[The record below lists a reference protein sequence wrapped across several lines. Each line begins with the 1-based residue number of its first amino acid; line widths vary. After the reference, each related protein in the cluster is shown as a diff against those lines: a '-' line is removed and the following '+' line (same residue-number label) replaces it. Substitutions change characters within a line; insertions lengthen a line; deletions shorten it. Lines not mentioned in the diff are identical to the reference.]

1 MMISEIVK
9 ELSFNK
15 LYIINMLGA
24 DDFNTANKLYEDIMY
39 YQKAGVIE
47 YQEIKTRTELDDF
60 LKDQISQTSNG
71 LRPIYHFESHG
82 NETLSKIGDNDHI
95 TWEELSSQLS
105 LINRDMDYSPVV
117 FMACCHGFHAISAIK
132 IHNATPFYYLFGP
145 YRKISAGDLLSSAI
159 TFYKKLFTE
168 PNIEDAIDDL
178 PSDIRVYCAE
188 IFFTQLRIRHLVN
201 QHIGSNLQKH
211 AARLAAQHC
220 IENIFN
226 PSRMSYED
234 ALIFFIIQLNDMELL
249 EEYYIKSAR
258 IFLGAEPAV
267 SFSEIYRIAEQQY
280 CSDQNS

>member
-1 MMISEIVK
+1 M
-9 ELSFNK
+9 
-15 LYIINMLGA
+15 YIINMLGA

-39 YQKAGVIE
+39 CQKAGVIE
-47 YQEIKTRTELDDF
+47 YLEIKTRTELDNF

-95 TWEELSSQLS
+95 TWEELSLQLS

-132 IHNATPFYYLFGP
+132 INDATPFYYLFGP
-145 YRKISAGDLLSSAI
+145 YIKISAGDLLSSAI
-159 TFYKKLFTE
+159 IFYKELFTK
-168 PNIEDAIDDL
+168 PSIEDAIDVL
-178 PSDIRVYCAE
+178 PADIRVYCAE
-188 IFFTQLRIRHLVN
+188 VFFTRLRIRHLAN

-226 PSRMSYED
+226 HNRMSYKD
-234 ALIFFIIQLNDMELL
+234 ALIFFIIKLNDMKLL

-258 IFLGAEPAV
+258 IFLGTEPAV
-267 SFSEIYRIAEQQY
+267 SFSEIYKFAEQQY

>member
-1 MMISEIVK
+1 MITEIVK
-9 ELSFNK
+9 ELRFNK

-24 DDFNTANKLYEDIMY
+24 DDFNTANRLYEDIMY
-39 YQKAGVIE
+39 SQKAGVIE
-47 YQEIKTRTELDDF
+47 YQEIKTRTELDAF

-82 NETLSKIGDNDHI
+82 NETLSKIGNDHI
-95 TWEELSSQLS
+95 TWEEFSLQLS
-105 LINRDMDYSPVV
+105 LIKRDMDYSPVV

-132 IHNATPFYYLFGP
+132 IHDATPFYYLFGP
-145 YRKISAGDLLSSAI
+145 YRKISVGELLSSTI
-159 TFYKKLFTE
+159 NFYKKLFTE
-168 PNIEDAIDDL
+168 PNIEDAINGL

-188 IFFTQLRIRHLVN
+188 IFFTRLRIRHLAN

-220 IENIFN
+220 TENIFN
-226 PSRMSYED
+226 PSKMSYKD
-234 ALIFFIIQLNDMELL
+234 ALIFFIIQLNDMNLL

-267 SFSEIYRIAEQQY
+267 SFSEIYKIAEQQY